1 MSQQIAYH
9 FRENDEEYFIE
20 DIGDIKKKP
29 IYDFFKR
36 ALDIFAS
43 LLGLLILWLPM
54 LIIGILVKITSKGPM
69 IYKQE
74 RLTLNGKS
82 FYLYKFRSMVQ
93 DAEKNGAQWA
103 KQNDS
108 RVTKFGKFMRKCRL
122 DELPQLINILKG
134 DMTIVGPRPERPE
147 FYDEFETYIHGFSQR
162 LKVKCGLT
170 GYAQIHGGYDVT
182 PQDKVQLD
190 IYYIKRRS
198 FWFDIKI
205 MFGTI
210 GVLFN
215 HKGAR

>member
-1 MSQQIAYH
+1 MTEFNYQ

-20 DIGDIKKKP
+20 DIGEIEKKP
-29 IYDFFKR
+29 VYNFFKR

-43 LLGLLILWLPM
+43 FLALLILWFPM
-54 LIIGILVKITSKGPM
+54 LIVGILVKLTSKGPM

-82 FYLYKFRSMVQ
+82 FMLYKFRSMVN

-103 KQNDS
+103 KENDS

-134 DMTIVGPRPERPE
+134 DMSIVGPRPERPE
-147 FYDEFETYIHGFSQR
+147 FYEEFESYIHGFSQR

-182 PQDKVQLD
+182 PQEKIKLD
-190 IYYIKRRS
+190 IYYIKNRS
-198 FWFDIKI
+198 FWMDIKMI
-205 MFGTI
+205 FGTI
-210 GVLFN
+210 GVIFS

>member
-1 MSQQIAYH
+1 MTEFNYQ

-20 DIGDIKKKP
+20 DIGEIEKKP
-29 IYDFFKR
+29 VYNFFKR

-43 LLGLLILWLPM
+43 FLALAILWFPM
-54 LIIGILVKITSKGPM
+54 LIVGILVKLTSKGPM

-82 FYLYKFRSMVQ
+82 FMLYKFRSMVN

-103 KQNDS
+103 KENDS

-134 DMTIVGPRPERPE
+134 DMSIVGPRPERPE
-147 FYDEFETYIHGFSQR
+147 FYEEFESYIHGFSQR

-182 PQDKVQLD
+182 PQEKIKLD
-190 IYYIKRRS
+190 IYYIKNRS
-198 FWFDIKI
+198 FWMDIKMI
-205 MFGTI
+205 FGTI
-210 GVLFN
+210 GVIFS

>member
-1 MSQQIAYH
+1 MSELNYQ
-9 FRENDEEYFIE
+9 FRQNNEEYFIE
-20 DIGDIKKKP
+20 DIGEIKKKP
-29 IYDFFKR
+29 LYDFFKR

-43 LLGLLILWLPM
+43 LLGLLILWFPM
-54 LIIGILVKITSKGPM
+54 LIVGILVKITSKGPM

-82 FYLYKFRSMVQ
+82 FMLYKFRSMVN

-103 KQNDS
+103 KENDS

-147 FYDEFETYIHGFSQR
+147 FYEEFETYIHGFSQR

-170 GYAQIHGGYDVT
+170 GYAQIHGGYDIT
-182 PQDKVQLD
+182 PQDKVELD
-190 IYYIKRRS
+190 IHYIKNRS
-198 FWFDIKI
+198 FWMDIKI
-205 MFGTI
+205 MFGTVAVI
-210 GVLFN
+210 FN